1 MRTRVTL
8 GVGLPY
14 QIDRVT
20 PAAGLSFCLRK
31 YVNACYY
38 ERETEQKC
46 AHKMI
51 YAENKTLIHASVQL
65 ASKTLR
71 SSAFLNTPGL
81 MNMHR

>member
-1 MRTRVTL
+1 MRARVTL

-20 PAAGLSFCLRK
+20 PAAGLSFCSKRVTHVLL
-31 YVNACYY
+31 CYY

-51 YAENKTLIHASVQL
+51 CWKQNSNTKQL
-65 ASKTLR
+65 
-71 SSAFLNTPGL
+71 
-81 MNMHR
+81 